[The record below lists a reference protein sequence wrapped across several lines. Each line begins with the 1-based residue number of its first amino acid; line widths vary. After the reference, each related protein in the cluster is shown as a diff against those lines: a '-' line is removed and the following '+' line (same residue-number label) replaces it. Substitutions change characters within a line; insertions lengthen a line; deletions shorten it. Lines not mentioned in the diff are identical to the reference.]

1 MTSTKQ
7 SVKESMTSKDII
19 SSARETKWPWIWLA
33 YTGFLFIDPILEPNR
48 HIWFGTI
55 AVFVTFLVL
64 FYGYVRSTD
73 EGRPLRFWLIGA
85 TFLLGLITFP
95 WNSGATTFFVYVAGF
110 LPFSVESKRRVLA
123 LFFAESLVILGEAY
137 LFQAPG
143 PFHIGWPNAIIS
155 IFLLLVIGGGN
166 IFFAEQKRA
175 DCKLRLAQEE
185 NVALAA
191 VAERERIARDLHD
204 VLGHT
209 LSVIVL
215 KAELAGRLIESD
227 PQRAAHEMADVER
240 TARTALSEVREA
252 IGGYRSRGLTA
263 EMEQARK
270 TLQSAGVALS
280 CESPVPQLNASEE
293 TVLCLTV
300 REAVTNIVRH
310 AKATQC
316 RIRFTRSEDGFHS
329 LLITDDG
336 AQPKIREG
344 NGLRGMRERVQS
356 LGGRFSI
363 TTNPGLTILIELP
376 HTPNTQSAQT
386 TQNDPAPLRETTTIK
401 APLVTT

>member
-1 MTSTKQ
+1 MTGNDNISNKQ
-7 SVKESMTSKDII
+7 EN
-19 SSARETKWPWIWLA
+19 KWPWIWLA
-33 YTGFLFIDPILEPNR
+33 YTGFLFIDPILEPSRNL
-48 HIWFGTI
+48 WLGTI
-55 AVFVTFLVL
+55 AVFITFLTL

-73 EGRPLRFWLIGA
+73 EGRPLRFWMIGA
-85 TFLLGLITFP
+85 TILLGLITFP
-95 WNSGATTFFVYVAGF
+95 WNAGATTFFVYAAGF
-110 LPFSVESKRRVLA
+110 LPFSIESKSRVLS
-123 LFFAESLVILGEAY
+123 LFFAESLAILAEAY
-137 LFQAPG
+137 VFRTPG
-143 PFHIGWPNAIIS
+143 FFHIGLPNAIVC
-155 IFLLLVIGGGN
+155 IFLLVVIGGGN

-215 KAELAGRLIESD
+215 KAELAGRLIETD
-227 PQRAAHEMADVER
+227 PQRAAHEIADVEK

-252 IGGYRSRGLTA
+252 IGGYRSQGLAA

-280 CESPVPQLNASEE
+280 CESPVPQLNATEE
-293 TVLCLTV
+293 TALCLTV

-316 RIRFTRSEDGFHS
+316 RIRFARSEDGYHS

-344 NGLRGMRERVQS
+344 NGLRGMRERVQA
-356 LGGRFSI
+356 LGGRLSV
-363 TTNPGLTILIELP
+363 TTSPGVTILIELP
-376 HTPNTQSAQT
+376 HTTDTHNEPTPST
-386 TQNDPAPLRETTTIK
+386 DSSEIK
-401 APLVTT
+401 APLLTT